1 MNVQA
6 VKDWLKTL
14 PKEEGDNYVLL
25 IASDKDFAFKVDA
38 TVGDIAGMLLRMAIK
53 NPDFRSAVVIAAARM
68 CEEGGEE

>member
-14 PKEEGDNYVLL
+14 PKEEGDNCVLL
-25 IASDKDFAFKVDA
+25 IASGKDYAFKVDG

-53 NPDFRSAVVIAAARM
+53 NLDFCFVVVLAAARM
-68 CEEGGEE
+68 CEEGGAE